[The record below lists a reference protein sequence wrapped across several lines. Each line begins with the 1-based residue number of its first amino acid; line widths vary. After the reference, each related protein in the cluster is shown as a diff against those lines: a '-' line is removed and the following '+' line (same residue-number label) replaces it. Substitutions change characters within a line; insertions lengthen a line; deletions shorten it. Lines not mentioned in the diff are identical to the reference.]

1 MDKKKILVVEDEKAI
16 ADILVFN
23 LGREGYDTM
32 AAYDGA
38 EGLHKA
44 LTESPDLILLD
55 VMLPEMDGFEVCRRV
70 RAQSD
75 IPIIM
80 LTAREEE
87 ADKVM
92 GLELGAD
99 DYITK
104 PFSMREL
111 MARVKANMRRTL
123 SGEEREKPQT
133 EAGDGLRIS
142 RSSGMVYK
150 NGRALELSA
159 REFDILCF
167 LAASPGRVFSREEL
181 MEHVWGYDYYGD
193 LRAVDVAIR
202 RLREKI
208 EPSPS
213 DPKYVRW
220 MLPSAVCAKR
230 SRTSRQARSTS
241 LPSAAWAI
249 TLRRAERSAP
259 IHSHGGVILFRSLHM
274 KLVLILVLMI
284 VSVMAVVGT
293 FLINSVSTFYIDS
306 FYTQMQSVFTTDTIR
321 SMQEAAAAP
330 DAEGLRTIIDAHR
343 SRLGIDDYRNYYIL
357 DGEGRFVDGSNPNLS
372 VTRTRN
378 IIAAMAGEAG
388 TRSSVSDSVMD
399 IAVPLD
405 HDGNGTVDYIVYI
418 ADDKQEISDLSWRF
432 FQIVMQ
438 AMMFGLL
445 AAILLS
451 FLLSKTITTPIERIT
466 EGARSIA
473 EGNFDQ
479 DLGVQSS
486 DEIGELTRSFNYM
499 ARRLKTTVG
508 EVQGERDKL
517 NTLFLH
523 MTDGVAAF
531 TTDGRLIHMNPATE
545 NLLGVRMQDSLTFD
559 EMFEDLEMVG
569 SDETA
574 MRTFLTSEITR
585 RGRVLSVTLAP
596 YGALDGKG
604 GVIAVLHDITEQ
616 RRLDDARREFVA
628 NVSHEL
634 RTPLTAISGWSET
647 LLAGGGEDPEEVMQG
662 LTIIQKEAGR
672 LTRMVEELLDFARIE
687 SGRMKLEVENFD
699 LSIELYEA
707 VYMYENLLRKSGI
720 RLNYDEDVEANYF
733 VNGDRHR
740 MKQVFLNILDNAAKY
755 GGDGKRIDIRLVRDG
770 GNLVATVRDYGQ
782 GIPEAELPFVKEKFY
797 KGSSKQRGSGI
808 GLAVTEEIVALHGGT
823 LDIASAVGEGTTV
836 TVTLPSAKAEEALGI
851 TGAPS
856 RTEEEP

>member
-1 MDKKKILVVEDEKAI
+1 
-16 ADILVFN
+16 
-23 LGREGYDTM
+23 
-32 AAYDGA
+32 
-38 EGLHKA
+38 
-44 LTESPDLILLD
+44 
-55 VMLPEMDGFEVCRRV
+55 
-70 RAQSD
+70 
-75 IPIIM
+75 
-80 LTAREEE
+80 
-87 ADKVM
+87 
-92 GLELGAD
+92 
-99 DYITK
+99 
-104 PFSMREL
+104 
-111 MARVKANMRRTL
+111 
-123 SGEEREKPQT
+123 
-133 EAGDGLRIS
+133 
-142 RSSGMVYK
+142 
-150 NGRALELSA
+150 
-159 REFDILCF
+159 
-167 LAASPGRVFSREEL
+167 
-181 MEHVWGYDYYGD
+181 
-193 LRAVDVAIR
+193 
-202 RLREKI
+202 
-208 EPSPS
+208 
-213 DPKYVRW
+213 
-220 MLPSAVCAKR
+220 
-230 SRTSRQARSTS
+230 
-241 LPSAAWAI
+241 
-249 TLRRAERSAP
+249 
-259 IHSHGGVILFRSLHM
+259 M

-634 RTPLTAISGWSET
+634 RTPLTNIRSYTET
-647 LLAGGGEDPEEVMQG
+647 LLDAAGDIPLDTEKQFLGVISSESERMARIVTDLLTLSRLDYGRMELRMTRFSLSTLLHKVADAMKFTAEDSGHELTVDAPDSLPEITGDRERIEQVVVNILSNAVKYTPSGGHIRLAACEGEKNTVRITVQDDGIGIPAEDVPRLFERFYRVDKARSRAAGGTG
-662 LTIIQKEAGR
+662 LGLAIAKEI
-672 LTRMVEELLDFARIE
+672 VEKH
-687 SGRMKLEVENFD
+687 GGH
-699 LSIELYEA
+699 IELASE
-707 VYMYENLLRKSGI
+707 
-720 RLNYDEDVEANYF
+720 
-733 VNGDRHR
+733 
-740 MKQVFLNILDNAAKY
+740 Y
-755 GGDGKRIDIRLVRDG
+755 GK
-770 GNLVATVRDYGQ
+770 
-782 GIPEAELPFVKEKFY
+782 
-797 KGSSKQRGSGI
+797 
-808 GLAVTEEIVALHGGT
+808 
-823 LDIASAVGEGTTV
+823 GTTV
-836 TVTLPSAKAEEALGI
+836 HITLPTDLVPDEKEGRA
-851 TGAPS
+851 
-856 RTEEEP
+856 